1 MAFAWTLV
9 FTIFIFDR
17 AGRFSRESCLS
28 RRVGAPDATQLLHIT
43 SFLLLSIWPYPL
55 RFEDHL
61 LRISGQQISAD
72 VPMRLNVSA
81 VAPRKGIRQRV
92 CHQPAETPH
101 PQLARACK
109 SGERP
114 RQLLIFDNNWSRLLP
129 QSGRQMRPAR
139 HPHRY
144 RRQRLRRLRVN
155 VLALQHGNV
164 LADRIWH
171 AKGRPREA
179 PAVVDSTLNN
189 QLIYWRPFPSY
200 WAASE
205 NVCAWDL

>member
-1 MAFAWTLV
+1 MTVFATMKLE
-9 FTIFIFDR
+9 FTREGVKLSDP
-17 AGRFSRESCLS
+17 SRESA
-28 RRVGAPDATQLLHIT
+28 RELLHIT
-43 SFLLLSIWPYPL
+43 SFLLLSILPYSL

-61 LRISGQQISAD
+61 MRISGQQISAD

-92 CHQPAETPH
+92 CHQAADTPH
-101 PQLARACK
+101 AQLARACK

-114 RQLLIFDNNWSRLLP
+114 RQLLIFDNNWSRPLP

-144 RRQRLRRLRVN
+144 RRQRLRLLRMN
-155 VLALQHGNV
+155 VLALQHSNV

-179 PAVVDSTLNN
+179 PVVVDSTLNN

-200 WAASE
+200 
-205 NVCAWDL
+205 